1 MSAPDEPLSGFEERQ
16 NDDTGDE
23 YYPGPDPVAVEFE
36 TPDDPDDDP
45 DEDPFEV
52 TRQGE
57 TE

>member
-1 MSAPDEPLSGFEERQ
+1 MSESEPLSGFEERQ

-52 TRQGE
+52 TREGE
-57 TE
+57 SE